1 MESLKKGWRN
11 LSVRRFFMLSVL
23 LTAGIVVF
31 FSILIIFGC
40 RSFRHWLLPDENAAY
55 LVVEET
61 LSDGSVV
68 TSENLLS
75 FGEDL
80 SSIPEL
86 MIEKGGKPDYEDVST
101 RKYSLKKIEKSFDS
115 LSPKRKL
122 AYQVSGA
129 AMVVAPAV
137 LAFIG
142 IIWCSLFFY
151 RKKLKRP
158 LELLAGAT
166 DKIMEQDLDFELAY
180 DCADEMGALCQSFEK
195 MRQAL
200 YENNRKMWEML
211 EERRLLQASVAHDLR
226 NPIAI
231 TKGYAEYLYTGMQRG
246 GLDREKTCR
255 IAKNLTMAAKRLEQY
270 TDSVRQ
276 LNQLEEIKLNK
287 KQVPVMKMEETVTE
301 DLCLLAEQEGIVL
314 KVVNRLPDCEIQ
326 IDFAVLCRILEN
338 IMSNALRFAKT
349 QIILTFSM
357 SGHILSITVEDDG
370 EGFGPRIKEKKK
382 KAFLAHGTDGH
393 LGIGLAVSRILCQ
406 KHGGGL
412 ELANTQN
419 GACAKFF
426 LEV

>member
-1 MESLKKGWRN
+1 MELLKKGWRN
-11 LSVRRFFMLSVL
+11 LSVRRFFMFSVL
-23 LTAGIVVF
+23 LTVGIVVF
-31 FSILIIFGC
+31 FSFLIIWGC
-40 RSFRHWLLPDENAAY
+40 RSFRYWLLPDENAAY

-86 MIEKGGKPDYEDVST
+86 MIEKGGKLDYEDVST

-129 AMVVAPAV
+129 AMVAAPAA

-142 IIWCSLFFY
+142 IIWCSLYFY
-151 RKKLKRP
+151 RKKLKQP

-166 DKIMEQDLDFELAY
+166 DKIMEQNLDFELAY

-255 IAKNLTMAAKRLEQY
+255 I
-270 TDSVRQ
+270 
-276 LNQLEEIKLNK
+276 
-287 KQVPVMKMEETVTE
+287 
-301 DLCLLAEQEGIVL
+301 
-314 KVVNRLPDCEIQ
+314 
-326 IDFAVLCRILEN
+326 LEN

-370 EGFGPRIKEKKK
+370 EGFGPWIKEKKK

>member
-1 MESLKKGWRN
+1 MRQSGGWDTN
-11 LSVRRFFMLSVL
+11 GV
-23 LTAGIVVF
+23 
-31 FSILIIFGC
+31 
-40 RSFRHWLLPDENAAY
+40 
-55 LVVEET
+55 
-61 LSDGSVV
+61 
-68 TSENLLS
+68 
-75 FGEDL
+75 
-80 SSIPEL
+80 
-86 MIEKGGKPDYEDVST
+86 IEKGLAQSVCAPLFYAIGLIDR

-129 AMVVAPAV
+129 AMVAAPAA

-151 RKKLKRP
+151 RKKLKQP

-166 DKIMEQDLDFELAY
+166 DKIMEQDLDFKLAY

-195 MRQAL
+195 MRQVL

-287 KQVPVMKMEETVTE
+287 KQVPVIKMAETVTE

-314 KVVNRLPDCEIQ
+314 KVVNHLPDCEIQ

-370 EGFGPRIKEKKK
+370 EGFGPWFKEKKK

-406 KHGGGL
+406 MRGRRRFPHIRKYSQSSWERARKKKQTLLKNRRKKWTVCCLCGI
-412 ELANTQN
+412 
-419 GACAKFF
+419 F
-426 LEV
+426 LLCRDFIIQWETRLLSRRCKIIRESLRLITVCTSPVNI